1 MNKVKVPS
9 IQHAA
14 GIWFPDPQKIAK
26 HLLALANSA
35 PPFSYE
41 NLYKL
46 TYDLLSR
53 GAPYEQ
59 IELAAQKMRHPL
71 ARRNYLEILPL
82 LRVFES
88 RAAIEFVSEIA
99 PRSYPIGRDL
109 RVLVNPPLIYFGG
122 GQSFLPWFIFWKTNR
137 FDEARLRLFVTM
149 IREVFAQDPDI
160 DDASLSLVICSEPIP
175 KKGRGLQVLD
185 TSSIAS
191 LSEGE
196 RNEMLAIFAKGYA
209 MAVSAQAE
217 GRSAGKELSDGDRD
231 SSDDQ
236 PDLFA

>member
-1 MNKVKVPS
+1 VSKIKIPS

-14 GIWFPDPQKIAK
+14 GIWFPEPQKIAK
-26 HLLALANSA
+26 RLLALANSA

-46 TYDLLSR
+46 THDLLSR
-53 GAPYEQ
+53 SAPYEQ
-59 IELAAQKMRHPL
+59 IELAAQRMKHPL
-71 ARRNYLEILPL
+71 ARGNYLEILPL
-82 LRVFES
+82 LKVFENRS
-88 RAAIEFVSEIA
+88 AIEFVNEIT
-99 PRSYPIGRDL
+99 PRNYPIGRDL
-109 RVLVNPPLIYFGG
+109 RVLVNPPLIYFER

-160 DDASLSLVICSEPIP
+160 DDASLSLVICSEPVP
-175 KKGRGLQVLD
+175 KEGRALQVMD
-185 TSSIAS
+185 TSSIVS
-191 LSEGE
+191 LSESE

-209 MAVSAQAE
+209 MAVSALAE
-217 GRSAGKELSDGDRD
+217 GRSTGKELSDDDRD

>member
-1 MNKVKVPS
+1 MNRIKVPS

-14 GIWFPDPQKIAK
+14 GIWSPDPKQIAK
-26 HLLALANSA
+26 HLLALADSA

-46 TYDLLSR
+46 TYSLLSR
-53 GAPYEQ
+53 EAPYEQ
-59 IELAAQKMRHPL
+59 IELAAQKMGHPL

-82 LRVFES
+82 LRAFEN

-99 PRSYPIGRDL
+99 PRNYSIGRDL
-109 RVLVNPPLIYFGG
+109 RVLVNPPLVYFRG
-122 GQSFLPWFIFWKTNR
+122 GQPFLPWFIFWKTNR
-137 FDEARLRLFVTM
+137 FNEARLRLFVTM
-149 IREVFAQDPDI
+149 IREVFTQDPDI
-160 DDASLSLVICSEPIP
+160 DDASLSLVICSEPVP
-175 KKGRGLQVLD
+175 KKGRDLEVLD
-185 TSSIAS
+185 TSSIVS
-191 LSEGE
+191 LSKGE
-196 RNEMLAIFAKGYA
+196 RNEMLAILAAGHA

-217 GRSAGKELSDGDRD
+217 GRSAGKELSDSDRD

>member
-1 MNKVKVPS
+1 MSKVKIPS
-9 IQHAA
+9 IQHVA
-14 GIWFPDPQKIAK
+14 GIWFPEPQKIAK
-26 HLLALANSA
+26 SLLALANSA

-53 GAPYEQ
+53 QAPYDQ
-59 IELAAQKMRHPL
+59 VELAAQKMRHPL
-71 ARRNYLEILPL
+71 ARKNYLEILPL
-82 LRVFES
+82 LRAFGNNAS
-88 RAAIEFVSEIA
+88 IEFVNEIT
-99 PRSYPIGRDL
+99 PRNYSIGRDL
-109 RVLVNPPLIYFGG
+109 RVLVNPPLIYFARSL
-122 GQSFLPWFIFWKTNR
+122 SFLPWFIFWKTSR

-149 IREVFAQDPDI
+149 VREVFSQDPDI
-160 DDASLSLVICSEPIP
+160 DDASLSLVICSEVAP
-175 KKGRGLQVLD
+175 KQGRALEVLD
-185 TSSIAS
+185 TSSIIS
-191 LSEGE
+191 LSESE

-217 GRSAGKELSDGDRD
+217 GRGAGRELGSNDRD

>member
-1 MNKVKVPS
+1 MNKVKVPT

-14 GIWFPDPQKIAK
+14 GIWFPDPRKIAK
-26 HLLALANSA
+26 HLLALANGA

-46 TYDLLSR
+46 THDLLSQR
-53 GAPYEQ
+53 IPYEQ
-59 IELAAQKMRHPL
+59 VVLAAQRMRHPL

-82 LRVFES
+82 LREFES
-88 RAAIEFVSEIA
+88 RVAIEFVSEVV
-99 PRSYPIGRDL
+99 PRNYPIGRDL
-109 RVLVNPPLIYFGG
+109 RVLVNPPLIYFSG

-137 FDEARLRLFVTM
+137 FDQIRLRLFITM

-160 DDASLSLVICSEPIP
+160 DDASLSLIICSESSI
-175 KKGRGLQVLD
+175 KEGRTLEVLD
-185 TSSIAS
+185 TSSIVS

-196 RNEMLAIFAKGYA
+196 RNKMLAIFAEGYA
-209 MAVSAQAE
+209 MAVSAQAQDH
-217 GRSAGKELSDGDRD
+217 GTGKGLDSSDRD
-231 SSDDQ
+231 PLDDQ

>member
-1 MNKVKVPS
+1 MNKVKVPT

-14 GIWFPDPQKIAK
+14 GIWFPDPKKIAK

-46 TYDLLSR
+46 TYGLLSR
-53 GAPYEQ
+53 GAPYDQ
-59 IELAAQKMRHPL
+59 IELAAKKIRHPL
-71 ARRNYLEILPL
+71 ARKNYLEILPL
-82 LRVFES
+82 LRAFES

-99 PRSYPIGRDL
+99 PRNYPIGRDL
-109 RVLVNPPLIYFGG
+109 RVLVNPPLIYFSS

-137 FDEARLRLFVTM
+137 FNEVRLRLFITM

-160 DDASLSLVICSEPIP
+160 DDASLSLVICSEPVP
-175 KKGRGLQVLD
+175 KKGRCLEVLD
-185 TSSIAS
+185 TSSIVS

-196 RNEMLAIFAKGYA
+196 RNEMLAVFAKGYA
-209 MAVSAQAE
+209 MALSAQAE
-217 GRSAGKELSDGDRD
+217 GSGAEKRLSDGDRD